1 MAIIDPGIDHRYQRS
16 FSSELQIGMFM
27 EPVDPGRRKTSQ
39 IHVCIAF
46 RNGGVCIAVKLRRL
60 RPLCRRINNPEP
72 LVDDL
77 KGPV

>member
-1 MAIIDPGIDHRYQRS
+1 MTIIDPGIDHRYQRS

-46 RNGGVCIAVKLRRL
+46 RNGGVSVAVKLRRRL
-60 RPLCRRINNPEP
+60 LCRRIDNPEP